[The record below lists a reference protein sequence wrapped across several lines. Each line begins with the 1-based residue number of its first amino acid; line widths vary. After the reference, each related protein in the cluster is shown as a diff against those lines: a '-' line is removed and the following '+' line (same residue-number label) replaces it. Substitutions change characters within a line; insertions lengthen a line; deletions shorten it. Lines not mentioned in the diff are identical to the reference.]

1 MSFREGLYSGS
12 SVNRGTPSSLALGAT
27 LPLLVYPP
35 KDRSKEKEEEA
46 TEDMD
51 FLVERPLREV
61 LDTAETYMW
70 LEGFHISLSE
80 RTETTSLFSR
90 VYVPKKGFFGTLLSA
105 FVEAPPLVQKVS
117 DSVLGDAA
125 IPIAFNVNRPRIS
138 IPMTTPATTPY
149 RRWLV
154 TAPITVPNRP

>member
-12 SVNRGTPSSLALGAT
+12 SVNRGNYSSLALGAT

-35 KDRSKEKEEEA
+35 KYCSKEEA
-46 TEDMD
+46 REDMD

-70 LEGFHISLSE
+70 LGGFHVSLSE

-105 FVEAPPLVQKVS
+105 FVEAPPAVQKIRLLASEAGEGGTRLTVIES
-117 DSVLGDAA
+117 RQGELPEEWMEITQQLERWVIEELGGTYW
-125 IPIAFNVNRPRIS
+125 P
-138 IPMTTPATTPY
+138 
-149 RRWLV
+149 L
-154 TAPITVPNRP
+154 